1 VEDRVVVVVVVEQVE
16 GEELMVAVE
25 DRVVVVVVVEQVEG
39 EEAPALKKIIGQNN
53 KSRVFTRLLLFIHKC
68 SHVIHRGYT
77 IWLI

>member
-1 VEDRVVVVVVVEQVE
+1 MAEEAEVLMVVVEDRVVVVAV
-16 GEELMVAVE
+16 EELA
-25 DRVVVVVVVEQVEG
+25 
-39 EEAPALKKIIGQNN
+39 EEAEMPALKITSDQNN